1 MLQKYRGKE
10 NLIDECQKVK
20 AKAEKQQAKLGQS
33 LAKQV
38 ELVEELIKKLD
49 MFNPINGSGGA
60 SSSQPNQDFL
70 DEISDKIDRTN
81 ELKDSLQKL

>member
-1 MLQKYRGKE
+1 M
-10 NLIDECQKVK
+10 
-20 AKAEKQQAKLGQS
+20 
-33 LAKQV
+33 
-38 ELVEELIKKLD
+38 EELIKKLD

>member
-1 MLQKYRGKE
+1 M
-10 NLIDECQKVK
+10 
-20 AKAEKQQAKLGQS
+20 
-33 LAKQV
+33 
-38 ELVEELIKKLD
+38 EELIKKLD
-49 MFNPINGSGGA
+49 MFNPINGSSGA